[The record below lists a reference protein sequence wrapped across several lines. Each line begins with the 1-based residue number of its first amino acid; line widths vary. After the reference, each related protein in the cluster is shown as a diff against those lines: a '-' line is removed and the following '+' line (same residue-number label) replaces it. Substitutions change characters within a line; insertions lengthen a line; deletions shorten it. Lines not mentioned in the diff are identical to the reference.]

1 MLSQDADSPI
11 ATISE
16 QICVKKA
23 KTESCWTIMLQ
34 VFPTFIIAGLGM
46 VAAGVVLNQVQY
58 WPVFTE
64 VGVIIMVPALLGLK
78 GNLEMTLASR
88 LSTACNLGKLDC
100 KENAVSMI
108 LGNLVLV
115 QCQGIVVGFLA
126 SLVGMAMGWLPD
138 GKFDID
144 HAMLLCASAV
154 VTASIASFTLGVVM
168 VGVILLAKR
177 FKCNPDNV
185 ATPIAA
191 SLGDVTTLG
200 LLAWIAN
207 LLYIHMLE
215 DRHTALIIIVVYFL
229 VLPFLFYL
237 SYKNEHTC
245 LVLCTGWTP
254 VLTAMLISSGGGLIL
269 DKAVEH
275 FKGIAVFSPVMNGA
289 GGNLVAIQASRMTT
303 YLNKATNSL
312 FGIFP
317 PEEDDICILPC
328 SALCG
333 GYSSCGGTNNI
344 HNASIARVL
353 LLILFPGHI
362 VFIAAICFLESLGTP
377 TPLFFLFYLV
387 AALSQVAVL
396 LYLCQILVYWMWSKG
411 TDPDN
416 AAIPYL
422 TAIGDLLG
430 TAFLALSFLCLNY
443 AGDDFLQGIENDSS
457 VENVTVVMQGDAF

>member
-1 MLSQDADSPI
+1 
-11 ATISE
+11 
-16 QICVKKA
+16 
-23 KTESCWTIMLQ
+23 MLQ
-34 VFPTFIIAGLGM
+34 VFPTYIIAGLGM
-46 VAAGVVLNQVQY
+46 VAAGVVLNQVQF
-58 WPVFTE
+58 WPVFKE

-100 KENAVSMI
+100 KKDAVSMI

-126 SLVGMAMGWLPD
+126 SLVGMAMGWLPE

-144 HAMLLCASAV
+144 HALLLCASAV
-154 VTASIASFTLGVVM
+154 VTASIASFALGVVM
-168 VGVILLAKR
+168 IGVILLAKR

-200 LLAWIAN
+200 LLSWIAN
-207 LLYIHMLE
+207 ILYNHMLE
-215 DRHTALIIIVVYFL
+215 DKQTAMIIIVAYFL
-229 VLPFLFYL
+229 VLPILFYL

-254 VLTAMLISSGGGLIL
+254 VLSAMLISSGGGLIL

-317 PEEDDICILPC
+317 PEEDAICILPC
-328 SALCG
+328 SAICG

-362 VFIAAICFLESLGTP
+362 IFVIAICFLENLGTP
-377 TPLFFLFYLV
+377 TPLFFIFYLL

-430 TAFLALSFLCLNY
+430 TAFLALSFLVLNY
-443 AGDDFLQGIENDSS
+443 AGDEFLEGIESDVS